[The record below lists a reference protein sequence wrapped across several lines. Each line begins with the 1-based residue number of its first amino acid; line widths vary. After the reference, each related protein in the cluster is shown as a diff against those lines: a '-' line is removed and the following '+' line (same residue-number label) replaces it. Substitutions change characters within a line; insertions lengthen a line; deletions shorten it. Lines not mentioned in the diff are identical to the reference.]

1 MMRAANSA
9 ARVFFPAGDLPDWAT
24 AGEGIGLWANGTG
37 LANLLLIWAE

>member
-24 AGEGIGLWANGTG
+24 AGEGIGLWANWHRLGQPVIDLG
-37 LANLLLIWAE
+37 